1 MHYATLCVVIFRG
14 GEKVTDNEL
23 LLAISDLM
31 VKKLKPIDK
40 KFKEEGFTETEYTFC
55 INKYRKIRE
64 KILQS
69 VKCSVILCCDNKV
82 V

>member
-1 MHYATLCVVIFRG
+1 M
-14 GEKVTDNEL
+14 TDNEL

-31 VKKLKPIDK
+31 DKKLKPIDK
-40 KFKEEGFTETEYTFC
+40 KFKEEGFTETECTFC
-55 INKYRKIRE
+55 INKYSKIRE

-69 VKCSVILCCDNKV
+69 VKCSVILCCDKKV